1 MLCDRT
7 ENHLRDGVGD
17 SLQKWQNRNSGRRG
31 SGVVRAGSRALIRF
45 WSASSP
51 GACPALFLAVS
62 WLEMLLLG
70 SYEGS

>member
-31 SGVVRAGSRALIRF
+31 SGVVRTGRRALIRF
-45 WSASSP
+45 WSASSC
-51 GACPALFLAVS
+51 GECPALLLPVS
-62 WLEMLLLG
+62 WLEVLLLG
-70 SYEGS
+70 SCEGS